1 MTRYPVQCPI
11 CAVPNFAEI
20 AQRKFF
26 STDFSDKDSI
36 SAVKSPQNYTTD
48 ADAAYEGRV
57 ATRLSLH
64 NLGFP
69 W

>member
-1 MTRYPVQCPI
+1 MTRYPVVWY
-11 CAVPNFAEI
+11 ANFAEI

-36 SAVKSPQNYTTD
+36 SAVKSPQKYTND